1 MTNQVDVTSENEKPF
16 LTEEGQEWLR
26 GVLRTAVAKITFK
39 KKDGT
44 ERVMNCTLQ
53 ADKLPVFEAKN
64 SENRKEVESALAV
77 FDMDKQAWRSFR
89 WDSITAVEFSI

>member
-1 MTNQVDVTSENEKPF
+1 MNMQVTENEKPF

-26 GVLRTAVAKITFK
+26 GVLRTSVAKITFK

-53 ADKLPVFEAKN
+53 EDKLPVFEAKN
-64 SENRKEVESALAV
+64 SEDRKQVESALAV
-77 FDMDKQAWRSFR
+77 FDMDKQSWRSFR
-89 WDSITAVEFSI
+89 WDSITSVEFSL